1 MLSWWQAVAIVIYS
15 NCDFRDSKV
24 LGVESKLRLEGA
36 KDHRNGYS
44 CKCQEKSGTLKDSNN
59 I

>member
-15 NCDFRDSKV
+15 NCDFLDSKV
-24 LGVESKLRLEGA
+24 LGIESILRLEGV

-44 CKCQEKSGTLKDSNN
+44 YKWQEKSGTLKDSNN